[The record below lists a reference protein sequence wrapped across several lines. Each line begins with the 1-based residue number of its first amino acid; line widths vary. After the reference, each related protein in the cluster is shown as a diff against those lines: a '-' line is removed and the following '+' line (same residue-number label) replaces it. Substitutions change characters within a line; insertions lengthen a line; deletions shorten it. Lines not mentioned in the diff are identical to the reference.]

1 MTPIKELKIIG
12 ISVRTTNKD
21 HQSSRDLGKLWAK
34 FFEDDISGKVPGK
47 LNNSIYTIY
56 TDYKSNYTEEYT
68 AILGVP
74 VADLSEIPSGC
85 IGREFPPENFQLFTA
100 KGEMPNAVVNTW
112 LDIWKNDT
120 SLHRKYT
127 YDLEVYGEK
136 AQSGEDAEVHIF
148 IACEEYM

>member
-1 MTPIKELKIIG
+1 MTQINDLKIIG

-21 HQSSRDLGKLWAK
+21 HQSSQDLGELWAK

-47 LNNSIYTIY
+47 LDNSIYTIY

-74 VADLSEIPSGC
+74 VADISEIPHGC
-85 IGREFPPENFQLFTA
+85 IGREFPSENFQLFTA

-112 LDIWKNDT
+112 LDIWAKDS
-120 SLHRKYT
+120 SLDRKYS
-127 YDLEVYGEK
+127 YDLEIYGEK
-136 AQSGEDAEVHIF
+136 SQQRKDSEVDIL
-148 IACEEYM
+148 IAVQ